1 VPAGE
6 TRNGKASN
14 TKRWNYRSLPLGQDW
29 AKGGD
34 GYDGGKKV
42 KGRKRHIER

>member
-1 VPAGE
+1 MGRQATPSAGIIDPSPSVK
-6 TRNGKASN
+6 T
-14 TKRWNYRSLPLGQDW
+14 GQR
-29 AKGGD
+29 GGD